1 MESTKPTRSRS
12 SASDGVRS
20 IERALSVLTAFSSE
34 NPDQSLGA
42 ISRAVS
48 LPRSTTHRLLRT
60 LEQGGFVERG
70 RASGSYRLGPHAV
83 VIGSIAQ
90 RTQLLDPR
98 VQETLVSVRDETG
111 ETIGL
116 STLVGRK
123 LLMVAKAESEKAL
136 RYSLAAG
143 FMAPAHTCAGGKAL
157 LASLSDAELLRLY
170 GDGPIECV
178 TPKTIGT
185 LDVLQAD
192 LALARTRGYAI
203 DDEEW
208 GIGLRAI
215 AVPVRGP
222 GGHVSFALSMCAP
235 AARVDLDELL
245 DGARP
250 LHGGAQRLEAL
261 FDTGYQPK

>member
-1 MESTKPTRSRS
+1 
-12 SASDGVRS
+12 
-20 IERALSVLTAFSSE
+20 
-34 NPDQSLGA
+34 
-42 ISRAVS
+42 
-48 LPRSTTHRLLRT
+48 
-60 LEQGGFVERG
+60 
-70 RASGSYRLGPHAV
+70 
-83 VIGSIAQ
+83 
-90 RTQLLDPR
+90 
-98 VQETLVSVRDETG
+98 
-111 ETIGL
+111 
-116 STLVGRK
+116 
-123 LLMVAKAESEKAL
+123 MVAKAESEKAL

-157 LASLSDAELLRLY
+157 LASLRDAELLRLY

-250 LHGGAQRLEAL
+250 LHGGAQRLEVL
-261 FDTGYQPK
+261 FGAGYQPK